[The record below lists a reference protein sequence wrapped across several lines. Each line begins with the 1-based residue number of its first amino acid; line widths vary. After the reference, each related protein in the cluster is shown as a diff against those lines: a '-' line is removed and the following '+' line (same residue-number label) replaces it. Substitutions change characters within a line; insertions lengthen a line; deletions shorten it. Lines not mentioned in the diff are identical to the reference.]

1 VVDSDGMT
9 HDERT
14 REHASTTIDQD
25 GHGLV
30 WYLVYWR
37 HFNVCVDEYD
47 SPEAAV
53 AAAENDS
60 VEGFFSPVA
69 IFSPDG
75 ERTSLWDAS
84 FYTAGEMDQAIA
96 RALAKLD
103 DDEPLVRLQRD
114 I

>member
-1 VVDSDGMT
+1 VVDSDGMS
-9 HDERT
+9 
-14 REHASTTIDQD
+14 ATIDQD
-25 GHGLV
+25 GYGLV
-30 WYLVYWR
+30 WYLVYWQ
-37 HFNVCVDEYD
+37 HHSVYVDEYD
-47 SPEAAV
+47 SSEAAV

-60 VEGFFSPVA
+60 VEGYYSPVA
-69 IFSPDG
+69 IFGPDG
-75 ERTSLWDAS
+75 ARTSLWNAS